1 MAYGK
6 PKGKAPVMYGG
17 KKKNSGSSFMMKM
30 KKKAMKKAK

>member
-6 PKGKAPVMYGG
+6 PKSKSPVMYGG
-17 KKKNSGSSFMMKM
+17 KKKDNGSSFMMKM